1 MIGISKTHT
10 RWCVGI
16 AILVHFSIILV
27 LGLSRYWGYMSSIN
41 DIGMYDQAV
50 WGGIHGK
57 PFLNTIGFN
66 QQTNWLGH
74 HFNPILIL
82 FTPLYAIVPSATWL
96 TLAQALALSFA
107 GLPIFLLAS
116 RVFTSEKVGL
126 LWALVYLANPFIFN
140 AAAWDFHPISLAVPF
155 VAMSML
161 GIESKNFRLL
171 LLSCL
176 VILSCKEHLGIM
188 VIGFGFLWWIKNKRW
203 KSAVALILIGITHFI
218 LVLMVIMPALS
229 PTGEHVMLNKGVGQK
244 GRYTWLGSSP
254 EEVLQAIFTRPFYVL
269 KTVIFEMGG
278 GVYLALILL
287 TFLGLPLAAPEFL
300 LPGLADLA
308 CNMLSEVS
316 MPRSPFAY
324 HTASLVPVLI
334 AAAIYGTKRI
344 SRWNKKYS
352 AKELTNLV
360 FMASFISCYILAPLP
375 LPGAANHWRPTHFLN
390 LPDPSV
396 LTIRFLIDEEAS
408 ISAQSNIGSHFSQRR
423 EIYRYPNKVG
433 EVDAIILR
441 MESPTTNINNLP
453 DHLKYRRRYVL
464 KMLDSHLQ
472 MDRTEYI
479 ASIERLLSNK
489 EYRVFYWNDPWLV
502 MKRGEMNKSS
512 KQDREIEQKL
522 NQLRKEWQIT
532 PKESFKFKRR

>member
-1 MIGISKTHT
+1 MIAISKTHI
-10 RWCVGI
+10 RWCLGI
-16 AILVHFSIILV
+16 AILAHFSIILV

-50 WGGIHGK
+50 WGGVHGK

-96 TLAQALALSFA
+96 TLAQALALSLA

-126 LWALVYLANPFIFN
+126 LWALVYLANPFILN
-140 AAAWDFHPISLAVPF
+140 AAAWDFHPITLAVPF

-161 GIESKNFRLL
+161 SIESKNFRLL

-203 KSAVALILIGITHFI
+203 KSAMVLIVIGITHFI
-218 LVLMVIMPALS
+218 LVLMIIMPALS
-229 PTGEHVMLNKGVGQK
+229 PTGEHNMLNGGIGQK

-254 EEVLQAIFTRPFYVL
+254 EEVLQAIFTRPFHVL
-269 KTVIFEMGG
+269 KTVSFEMGG
-278 GVYLALILL
+278 AVYLALILL

-334 AAAIYGTKRI
+334 AAAIYGTERI
-344 SRWNKKYS
+344 SRWNKKFS
-352 AKELTNLV
+352 AKELTGLV
-360 FMASFISCYILAPLP
+360 FITFSILCYLLAPLP
-375 LPGAANHWRPTHFLN
+375 LPGARNHWRPVHFLN
-390 LPDPSV
+390 LPDPNLS
-396 LTIRFLIDEEAS
+396 TIRFAIGEEAS
-408 ISAQSNIGSHFSQRR
+408 VSAQANIGSHFSQRR

-441 MESPTTNINNLP
+441 LESPTNNINIPP
-453 DHLKYRRRYVL
+453 DKLKNPRKNVL
-464 KMLDSHLQ
+464 KMLDGQFQ
-472 MDRTEYI
+472 MDRTNYI
-479 ASIERLLSNK
+479 SSIEHLLSGK
-489 EYRVFYWNDPWLV
+489 EYGVFYWNDPWLV
-502 MKRGEMNKSS
+502 FMKGKMDQRPQQILS
-512 KQDREIEQKL
+512 IEQKL
-522 NQLRKEWQIT
+522 DLLRKEWEIKV
-532 PKESFKFKRR
+532 KE